1 MTKEVEMSGILALVG
16 GAEWT
21 DGCTFDAK
29 LLQASGTDRV
39 VLIPTAA
46 AYERPQDTIDA
57 ATRHFAKYGVTV
69 DVVEVYRRAD
79 ALAPGAA
86 DVLKDA
92 KFVYIAGGSPMHLR
106 SVLKSSPVWDA
117 IVEVWKRGGIIAGTA
132 EGASVLSTFMV
143 DSRGGAYTVGLDF
156 LDGLT
161 VIPRFNTWSEDKLH
175 RTITLAPTGMDI
187 VGIDEATALIWD
199 GAWRVEGSGAV
210 TAFENG
216 KRIEP
221 DQLDPLSTT
230 V

>member
-1 MTKEVEMSGILALVG
+1 MPGTLALVG

-21 DGCTFDAK
+21 DGCSFDAG
-29 LLQASGTDRV
+29 LLESSGATRV

-46 AYERPQDTIDA
+46 AYEKPQLVIDA
-57 ATRHFAKYGVTV
+57 ATAHFQSLGATV
-69 DVVEVYRRAD
+69 EVVPVYRRAD

-86 DVLKDA
+86 DALADA
-92 KFVYIAGGSPMHLR
+92 TFVYIAGGSPMHLR
-106 SVLKSSPVWDA
+106 SVLKDSPVWDA
-117 IVEVWKRGGIIAGTA
+117 IVDVWVRGGVIAGTA

-143 DSRGGAYTVGLDF
+143 DSRGGAYTVGLDL

-175 RTITLAPTGMDI
+175 RTVSLAPRGMDI

-199 GAWRVEGSGAV
+199 GAWRVEGAGSV

-221 DQLDPLSTT
+221 GELDPLSTT
-230 V
+230 VGAD